1 MKELGIV
8 FSGQGSQYPGMFKE
22 LMSVYPNGKEFF
34 ENASELC
41 GLNLIDICSNASEEK
56 LKETRIAQLSTV
68 VYSVALYDFFVKEN
82 GILPKLFAGHSV
94 GEYAALIASGMLSFE
109 DGIRLV
115 NKRGSL
121 MQNIAQA
128 GGMLAILDDD
138 ILNIEMYCKEQNSEG
153 NEIAISNYNSDHQ
166 TIISGTVEQIERAQE
181 YFEKSN
187 ISVKLLKVSGA
198 FHSPLMR
205 TTEDAFEKELQKCKF
220 RMNTN
225 IVFSNVDAE
234 AYESEDDIRL
244 KLKMQLSRPV
254 LWNDIMHALRRQQ
267 VDIVIECGPQK
278 TLTNMVK
285 TVSGF
290 SAYSYSKDREEIK
303 HIIRERYSVSNN
315 LRNLIERGLTIIAC
329 TRNCN
334 DSMENYQIEVIE
346 RGKRLRGM
354 IKHCNGIER
363 IDELLIKDIINCLQE
378 MLNAKK
384 ISPDEQKKW
393 FHKLENDTAD
403 LQLQRILANEIK
415 TRFS

>member
-205 TTEDAFEKELQKCKF
+205 TTEDIF
-220 RMNTN
+220 R
-225 IVFSNVDAE
+225 
-234 AYESEDDIRL
+234 
-244 KLKMQLSRPV
+244 
-254 LWNDIMHALRRQQ
+254 
-267 VDIVIECGPQK
+267 
-278 TLTNMVK
+278 
-285 TVSGF
+285 
-290 SAYSYSKDREEIK
+290 
-303 HIIRERYSVSNN
+303 
-315 LRNLIERGLTIIAC
+315 
-329 TRNCN
+329 
-334 DSMENYQIEVIE
+334 
-346 RGKRLRGM
+346 
-354 IKHCNGIER
+354 
-363 IDELLIKDIINCLQE
+363 
-378 MLNAKK
+378 
-384 ISPDEQKKW
+384 
-393 FHKLENDTAD
+393 
-403 LQLQRILANEIK
+403 LQLK
-415 TRFS
+415 

>member
-1 MKELGIV
+1 
-8 FSGQGSQYPGMFKE
+8 
-22 LMSVYPNGKEFF
+22 
-34 ENASELC
+34 
-41 GLNLIDICSNASEEK
+41 
-56 LKETRIAQLSTV
+56 
-68 VYSVALYDFFVKEN
+68 
-82 GILPKLFAGHSV
+82 
-94 GEYAALIASGMLSFE
+94 
-109 DGIRLV
+109 
-115 NKRGSL
+115 
-121 MQNIAQA
+121 
-128 GGMLAILDDD
+128 
-138 ILNIEMYCKEQNSEG
+138 
-153 NEIAISNYNSDHQ
+153 
-166 TIISGTVEQIERAQE
+166 
-181 YFEKSN
+181 
-187 ISVKLLKVSGA
+187 
-198 FHSPLMR
+198 MR

-278 TLTNMVK
+278 TLTNLVK

>member
-1 MKELGIV
+1 M
-8 FSGQGSQYPGMFKE
+8 
-22 LMSVYPNGKEFF
+22 
-34 ENASELC
+34 
-41 GLNLIDICSNASEEK
+41 
-56 LKETRIAQLSTV
+56 
-68 VYSVALYDFFVKEN
+68 
-82 GILPKLFAGHSV
+82 PKLFAGHSV

-278 TLTNMVK
+278 TLTNLVK